1 MDASDTLLIP
11 LLQAELESL
20 VFNVNSYFSC

>member
-1 MDASDTLLIP
+1 MDASNSLLIA

-20 VFNVNSYFSC
+20 VFNMNSYFSC